1 MELEIKVDGM
11 TCDHCVQ
18 AVTGAVREAG
28 GDDLEVAVDLDGG
41 LVTVVG
47 DDLDRGALV
56 AAIVDAGY
64 EPAS

>member
-11 TCDHCVQ
+11 TCGHCVQ

-28 GDDLEVAVDLDGG
+28 GDDLDVGVDLDAG

-47 DDLDRGALV
+47 DDLDRSALV
-56 AAIVDAGY
+56 AAIADAGY
-64 EPAS
+64 APAG